1 MVVEVSRGKEL
12 KVIFPILPDIED
24 QNLITQEAAQDSL
37 ISYFYYNGEK
47 ILSMSVARIK
57 FFKDKKTLATFDTI
71 STHELFRVGLS
82 IDEPDPVPTDYDPV
96 MNWALRL
103 ITDSYEELPDGE
115 SSFLIEVVD
124 ENNDVV
130 LTENGTIAIS

>member
-47 ILSMSVARIK
+47 
-57 FFKDKKTLATFDTI
+57 
-71 STHELFRVGLS
+71 
-82 IDEPDPVPTDYDPV
+82 
-96 MNWALRL
+96 N
-103 ITDSYEELPDGE
+103 
-115 SSFLIEVVD
+115 SFHVR
-124 ENNDVV
+124 
-130 LTENGTIAIS
+130 G